1 MFARSTGP
9 LLTVSQS
16 SAAIVVAS
24 IASGSLTQRQSE
36 PLRLAAR
43 DLRVDSGEQP
53 PHLVLDLSAVTYIDS
68 AGLGAVV
75 SIVKDARDHS
85 RDVCLCGLR
94 TEVRVLIEL
103 VRLHELIDIF
113 QTPVE
118 AIRAIAAERPVEA
131 GFATVDADAVVSEVR
146 DAARDAEPVSLH
158 TLDSVR

>member
-1 MFARSTGP
+1 MFARSSGP
-9 LLTVSQS
+9 LLTVSQTS
-16 SAAIVVAS
+16 EAIVVAAV
-24 IASGSLTQRQSE
+24 ASGSLTQRQSE

-43 DLRVDSGEQP
+43 DLRVDSGGQP

-75 SIVKDARDHS
+75 SLVKEARDQD
-85 RDVCLCGLR
+85 REVCLCGLR

-103 VRLHELIDIF
+103 VRLHELIDIY

-118 AIRAIAAERPVEA
+118 AIRAIAAERPSDAE
-131 GFATVDADAVVSEVR
+131 FATVDAEAVVSEVS
-146 DAARDAEPVSLH
+146 DAHSVADVNLH